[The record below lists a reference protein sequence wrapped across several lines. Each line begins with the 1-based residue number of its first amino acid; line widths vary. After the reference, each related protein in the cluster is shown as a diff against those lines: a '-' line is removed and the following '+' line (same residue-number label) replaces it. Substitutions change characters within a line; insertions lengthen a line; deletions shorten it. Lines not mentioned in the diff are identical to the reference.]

1 MKIETPWD
9 RVYINANLAT
19 LAPNG
24 RPYGAI
30 ENGALAVKDGRIA
43 WLGPKAELPANPRE
57 APLWKETVDV
67 GGRWITPGLID
78 CHTHL
83 VYAGDRAREFEMRL
97 EGATYE
103 QIALAGGG
111 IRSTVKAVRAAS
123 EDELIAQ
130 SLPRLDALIDD
141 GVTTIEIKS
150 GYGLEKEAELRTLR
164 AARRLGTLRDVTVK
178 TTFLAAH
185 ALPPEY
191 EGRADDYIDVVCLE
205 MLPAAHAEGLVD
217 AVDAFCERIG
227 FTTEQCERV
236 FIAAQALGL
245 PVKIHAEQL
254 SDMKGSVMAAGFG
267 ALSSDHLE
275 YTQQDGIDAL
285 AKAGSVAVLLP
296 GAFYFLREKQLPPVD
311 GFRKASV
318 PIALASDSNPGSSP
332 VTSLLLMLNM
342 AATLFRMTPEE
353 CLAGV
358 TRHAAK
364 ALGLGD
370 TDGTLAIGNRA
381 DLCIWTIAHPAELTY
396 RIGFNPLWRRVRG

>member
-9 RVYINANLAT
+9 RVFVNANLAT
-19 LAPNG
+19 MAPDG

-43 WLGPKAELPANPRE
+43 WLGPTAELPANKRE
-57 APLWKETVDV
+57 APVWRETVDV

-103 QIALAGGG
+103 QIARAGGG

-123 EDELIAQ
+123 EDELVAQ

-164 AARRLGTLRDVTVK
+164 AARKLGTLRDVTVK

-191 EGRADDYIDVVCLE
+191 EGRADDYIDAVCLE

-236 FIAAQALGL
+236 FVAAQALGL

-254 SDMKGSVMAAGFG
+254 SDMKGSVMAARFG

-275 YTQQDGIDAL
+275 YIQQDGIDAL

-311 GFRKASV
+311 GFRKAGV
-318 PIALASDSNPGSSP
+318 PIALASDCNPGSSP

-342 AATLFRMTPEE
+342 GATLFRMTPEE

-381 DLCIWTIAHPAELTY
+381 DLAIWTIGHPAELSY
-396 RIGFNPLWRRVRG
+396 RIGFNPLWLRRRH

>member
-1 MKIETPWD
+1 MS
-9 RVYINANLAT
+9 AA
-19 LAPNG
+19 
-24 RPYGAI
+24 
-30 ENGALAVKDGRIA
+30 
-43 WLGPKAELPANPRE
+43 
-57 APLWKETVDV
+57 
-67 GGRWITPGLID
+67 RWITPGLID

-103 QIALAGGG
+103 QIARAGGG

-123 EDELIAQ
+123 EDELVAQ

-164 AARRLGTLRDVTVK
+164 AARKLGTLRDVTVK

-191 EGRADDYIDVVCLE
+191 EGRAEDYIDAVCLE
-205 MLPAAHAEGLVD
+205 MLPAAYAEGLVD

-236 FIAAQALGL
+236 FQAAQALDL

-254 SDMKGSVMAAGFG
+254 SDMKGSVMAARFG

-275 YTQQDGIDAL
+275 YIQQDGIDAL
-285 AKAGSVAVLLP
+285 AKSGSVAVLLP

-311 GFRKASV
+311 GFRKAGV
-318 PIALASDSNPGSSP
+318 PIALASDCNPGSSP

-342 AATLFRMTPEE
+342 GATLFRMTPEE

-370 TDGTLAIGNRA
+370 TDGTLTIGNRA
-381 DLCIWTIAHPAELTY
+381 DLAIWTIGHPAELSY
-396 RIGFNPLWRRVRG
+396 RIGFNALWKRVRAEEKASS